1 MKTSTLHFNDQKF
14 AESKDNIIFEDSLV
28 SGTKI
33 NIPGQKKHLQKKHK
47 EVEEKRQKIEEIQKK
62 YDKSSSQNPKKRMN
76 RGNSFQDQERTKGG
90 QLKKGT
96 VAGKSQIRND
106 SNQQELA
113 NVELKSSKI
122 TAQKRDTFK
131 HKKGS
136 EMVSE
141 KIKYR
146 AKRNMEDEMIDEK
159 LNTQTFRFTNQFKS
173 ELDGDHEYF
182 KEDTIE
188 HEELYDDYIAEE
200 IESRSQDSP
209 RNNARPM
216 RLRKDTGP
224 IEIPSDTNPV
234 KSKKHKHEES
244 AEQVGTPLNK
254 PPKAPQKVN
263 SKNVFQS
270 PANHIFTT
278 KRQRETEEQQER
290 YFLFL

>member
-1 MKTSTLHFNDQKF
+1 M
-14 AESKDNIIFEDSLV
+14 FEDSLV

-47 EVEEKRQKIEEIQKK
+47 DVEEKRQKIEEIQRK

-76 RGNSFQDQERTKGG
+76 RGYSYQEQERTKGG

-96 VAGKSQIRND
+96 LAGKSQNKDDTKQPEI
-106 SNQQELA
+106 A
-113 NVELKSSKI
+113 NVEIKSSKI

-131 HKKGS
+131 QKKGS
-136 EMVSE
+136 EMVSD
-141 KIKYR
+141 KIGYR

-188 HEELYDDYIAEE
+188 HEDLYDDYIAEE

-224 IEIPSDTNPV
+224 VDIPSDTNSM
-234 KSKKHKHEES
+234 KNKRNKQEES
-244 AEQVGTPLNK
+244 SEQVGTPLNK
-254 PPKAPQKVN
+254 PPKAPQKGN
-263 SKNVFQS
+263 SKNVLQS
-270 PANHIFTT
+270 PANQIFTT
-278 KRQRETEEQQER
+278 KRQRESGDQQDR
-290 YFLFL
+290 